1 MKRMALWMLA
11 IGLIATEAL
20 AQEPAPICPPHPTLA
35 NRAGATEALAQEPAP
50 IARIVSLSGT
60 VYLCSYDTPP
70 GRPAMRLSPSRD
82 PLRLLHDGDQLQAM
96 QDGVV
101 QILLS
106 GIPRTYRAK
115 DGQKTLHPVPATPE
129 ELALSS
135 AFLKFGKP
143 GASRQVAP
151 LLWCPAADSWISA
164 QDFHLRWNP
173 PHAAETFS
181 VTVLREDGTRLWSV
195 AAVDSAQGGLS
206 PQQESEVAGQL
217 LRERSPS
224 ARQRYS
230 VTISSDLQG
239 TPTTSFLV
247 ISSAEEAQVQA
258 ELARWDQA
266 ALDPMVRAL
275 IRAET
280 WRAANLIYK
289 VAEEYDRAL
298 ILAPESVALLEADL
312 AVHRQIGDL
321 ARSQE
326 LANRLRNLSSE

>member
-1 MKRMALWMLA
+1 MKHLALWILA
-11 IGLIATEAL
+11 IGLSAAGAL
-20 AQEPAPICPPHPTLA
+20 AQEPAPI
-35 NRAGATEALAQEPAP
+35 G
-50 IARIVSLSGT
+50 RIVSLSGA
-60 VYLCSYDTPP
+60 VYL
-70 GRPAMRLSPSRD
+70 RPFDAPASKPAIRLSPSRD
-82 PLRLLHDGDQLQAM
+82 QLRALYEGDLLQAS

-101 QILLS
+101 KIVLRSLKML
-106 GIPRTYRAK
+106 TLRAK
-115 DGQKTLHPVPATPE
+115 DTPFRLPHAPTQE
-129 ELALSS
+129 EKDLSS
-135 AFLKFGKP
+135 AILDFGKA
-143 GASRQVAP
+143 GGSRQVAP

-239 TPTTSFLV
+239 TPTTSFSV

-266 ALDPMVRAL
+266 ALDPLVRAL
-275 IRAET
+275 SRAET
-280 WRAANLIYK
+280 WRAANQIYK

>member
-1 MKRMALWMLA
+1 MKHLALWILA
-11 IGLIATEAL
+11 IGLSAAGAL
-20 AQEPAPICPPHPTLA
+20 AQEPAPI
-35 NRAGATEALAQEPAP
+35 G
-50 IARIVSLSGT
+50 RIVSLSGA
-60 VYLCSYDTPP
+60 VYL
-70 GRPAMRLSPSRD
+70 RPFDAPASKPAIRLSPSRD
-82 PLRLLHDGDQLQAM
+82 QLRALYEGDLLQAS

-101 QILLS
+101 KIVLRSLKML
-106 GIPRTYRAK
+106 TLRAK
-115 DGQKTLHPVPATPE
+115 DTPFRLPHAPTQE
-129 ELALSS
+129 ENDLSS
-135 AFLKFGKP
+135 AILDFGKA

-173 PHAAETFS
+173 PHAAEPFS
-181 VTVLREDGTRLWSV
+181 VTISRADDTRLWSV
-195 AAVDSAQGGLS
+195 EAVDSAQGGLS
-206 PQQESEVAGQL
+206 PQQESEVAGLL
-217 LRERSPS
+217 LRERSQS

-239 TPTTSFLV
+239 APKTSFSV
-247 ISSAEEAQVQA
+247 VSSAEEAQVQA

-266 ALDPMVRAL
+266 ALDPLVRAL
-275 IRAET
+275 SRAGT
-280 WRAANLIYK
+280 WHAANLIYK